1 MKIPYIKIP
10 ITDMY
15 AYLAPCSPEIKGK
28 IFEAVLSFG
37 MYRAWPHLALEGA
50 QEQAYTIVKQL
61 IEREIKSYQK
71 FCKEQKQKAKKLWD
85 KKQNHVEA
93 VAMPLRQCQSKQEQ
107 EAKQK
112 QELELENINTP
123 IPPTSQGEQVSS
135 FSQKELEKTR
145 LWAFANEVIK
155 HYEASVQTEE
165 QKAIWFHKNRRQLRD
180 IFEFCGKDTTLALRT
195 ILKCIERLKE
205 SGLSG
210 GYAAVC
216 RNLPD
221 YYTQAKQELE
231 EEYGYTK

>member
-1 MKIPYIKIP
+1 MNKQ
-10 ITDMY
+10 
-15 AYLAPCSPEIKGK
+15 PET
-28 IFEAVLSFG
+28 E
-37 MYRAWPHLALEGA
+37 PET
-50 QEQAYTIVKQL
+50 ET
-61 IEREIKSYQK
+61 
-71 FCKEQKQKAKKLWD
+71 
-85 KKQNHVEA
+85 NHTRNKPE
-93 VAMPLRQCQSKQEQ
+93 P
-107 EAKQK
+107 
-112 QELELENINTP
+112 ENINTP

-145 LWAFANEVIK
+145 LWAFANEVVK

-195 ILKCIERLKE
+195 ILKCIERLKGA
-205 SGLSG
+205 GLSG